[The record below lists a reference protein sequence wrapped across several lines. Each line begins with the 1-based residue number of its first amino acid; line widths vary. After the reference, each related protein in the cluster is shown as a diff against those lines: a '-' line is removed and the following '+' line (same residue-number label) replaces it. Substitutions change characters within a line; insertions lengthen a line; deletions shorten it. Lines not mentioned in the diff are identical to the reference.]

1 MNIYDFN
8 VKTIDGDEITLKDY
22 KSKVLLIVNTAS
34 KCGFTPQY
42 KGLEALYKK
51 FGNDKFEIL
60 AFPCDQF
67 KNQEPGTSTDIKN
80 FCEINYGVTFP
91 LFEKIDVNGKNAH
104 PLFKHLCKEQ
114 SGILGGAIKWNFTKF
129 LVDSKGNVVDR
140 FAPTTEP
147 EKLIN
152 DIQKLINEG

>member
-8 VKTIDGDEITLKDY
+8 VKTIDGDEITLNDY

-42 KGLEALYKK
+42 KGLEDLYKK
-51 FGNDKFEIL
+51 FQNDKFEIL

-67 KNQEPGTSTDIKN
+67 MNQEPGTSTDIKN

-104 PLFKHLCKEQ
+104 PLFKYLCKEQ
-114 SGILGGAIKWNFTKF
+114 SGILGGSIKWNFTKF
-129 LVDSKGNVVDR
+129 LVDSKGTIVDR

-147 EKLIN
+147 QKLIN
-152 DIQKLINEG
+152 DIQKLISEV

>member
-8 VKTIDGDEITLKDY
+8 VKTIDGDEVTLNDY

-67 KNQEPGTSTDIKN
+67 KNQEPGNSTDIKN

-104 PLFKHLCKEQ
+104 PLFKHLCKEK
-114 SGILGGAIKWNFTKF
+114 SGLLGGAIKWNFTKF
-129 LVDSKGNVVDR
+129 LVDSKGNVVKR

-147 EKLIN
+147 ERLIS
-152 DIQKLINEG
+152 DIENLINEG

>member
-42 KGLEALYKK
+42 KGLESLYKK

>member
-8 VKTIDGDEITLKDY
+8 VKTIDGDEMTLNEY
-22 KSKVLLIVNTAS
+22 KSKVLLIVNTVS

-51 FGNDKFEIL
+51 YGNDKFEIL

-67 KNQEPGTSTDIKN
+67 KNQEPGTSADIKN

-91 LFEKIDVNGKNAH
+91 LFEKIDVNGANAH
-104 PLFKHLCKEQ
+104 PLFKYLCKEQ
-114 SGILGGAIKWNFTKF
+114 SGILTGAIKWNFTKF
-129 LVDSKGNVVDR
+129 LVDSKGNVVNR

-147 EKLIN
+147 EKLIK
-152 DIQKLINEG
+152 DIDKLINEV

>member
-1 MNIYDFN
+1 MNIYGFN
-8 VKTIDGDEITLKDY
+8 VKTIDGDEITLNDY

-42 KGLEALYKK
+42 KGLQSLYEK

-67 KNQEPGTSTDIKN
+67 KNQEPGTSADIRN

-91 LFEKIDVNGKNAH
+91 LFEKIDVNGESAH
-104 PLFKHLCKEQ
+104 PLFKYLCKEQ
-114 SGILGGAIKWNFTKF
+114 SGIFTGAIKWNFTKF
-129 LVDSKGNVVDR
+129 LVDKKGNVVNR
-140 FAPTTEP
+140 FAPITEP
-147 EKLIN
+147 QKLIN
-152 DIQKLINEG
+152 DIQKLINEV

>member
-8 VKTIDGDEITLKDY
+8 VKTIDGDEMTLNDY

-42 KGLEALYKK
+42 KGLQSLYEK

-67 KNQEPGTSTDIKN
+67 KNQEPGTSADIKN

-91 LFEKIDVNGKNAH
+91 LFEKIDVNGEAAH
-104 PLFKHLCKEQ
+104 PLFKYLCKEK
-114 SGILGGAIKWNFTKF
+114 SGILTRAIKWNFTKF
-129 LVDSKGNVVDR
+129 LVDSKGNVVNR
-140 FAPTTEP
+140 FAPVAEP
-147 EKLIN
+147 QKLIN
-152 DIQKLINEG
+152 DIQKLINEV